1 MYYGTDFFVSTQI
14 PITSTVGI
22 SPKLLVT
29 LYMYLS
35 YWLHVHYFFRSVT
48 PTELNRRRHLSSTSS
63 FDFDHMDPLV
73 HFKELSMPRYLPE
86 SIIIPLLFCNGVTIT
101 VLDMFQIFFRY
112 TYINNMKNLRNFD
125 FFPSFFL
132 IFSIS
137 SEKNS
142 SIKMFDRNFGR
153 SLLADFSDHYLS
165 NFVLHGTSDT
175 NFKER
180 LIGDLHMATQVCM
193 ASGMLYSFLLC
204 KIHKHI
210 YWYQPF
216 KMFMN
221 IHIRLLPYCSIQ
233 C

>member
-1 MYYGTDFFVSTQI
+1 MKTFYCYRFWIFWYHNLPSIMYMYYGTDFFVSTQI

-112 TYINNMKNLRNFD
+112 TYTCIWRIYVILI
-125 FFPSFFL
+125 SLFL
-132 IFSIS
+132 
-137 SEKNS
+137 
-142 SIKMFDRNFGR
+142 
-153 SLLADFSDHYLS
+153 A
-165 NFVLHGTSDT
+165 
-175 NFKER
+175 
-180 LIGDLHMATQVCM
+180 
-193 ASGMLYSFLLC
+193 
-204 KIHKHI
+204 
-210 YWYQPF
+210 
-216 KMFMN
+216 
-221 IHIRLLPYCSIQ
+221 
-233 C
+233 